1 MSINGFAAVLARMK
15 LVTQSATDSGLSAAL
30 GVSPQTVSSWKGRD
44 SIPYA
49 ICVELANR
57 HGMSLDWLL
66 VGEGPR
72 FRVHSHQAMI
82 PSADPDWETQVI
94 TELRLLSPQD
104 QRAIALAI
112 QEKQR
117 LRELEQQFEAIS
129 SRLSQLDQQDS

>member
-15 LVTQSATDSGLSAAL
+15 LVTQSATDSGLSSAL

-49 ICVELANR
+49 ICVELADK
-57 HGMSLDWLL
+57 HGISLDWLL

-72 FRVHSHQAMI
+72 FRVHTHQAMY
-82 PSADPDWETQVI
+82 PAADPDWETQLMA
-94 TELRLLSPQD
+94 ELRLLSPAD

-112 QEKQR
+112 QEKHR
-117 LRELEQQFEAIS
+117 LRVLEQQIEAIN
-129 SRLSQLDQQDS
+129 SRLSPIDLVES

>member
-15 LVTQSATDSGLSAAL
+15 LVTQSTTDSGLSSAL

-49 ICVELANR
+49 ICVELADK
-57 HGMSLDWLL
+57 HGISLDWLL

-72 FRVHSHQAMI
+72 FRAHTHQAMNPI
-82 PSADPDWETQVI
+82 ADPDWETQLMA
-94 TELRLLSPQD
+94 ELRLLSPAD

-112 QEKQR
+112 QEKHR
-117 LRELEQQFEAIS
+117 LRVLEQQIEAIN
-129 SRLSQLDQQDS
+129 SRLPSVATTGS

>member
-15 LVTQSATDSGLSAAL
+15 LVTQSTTDSGLSSAL

-49 ICVELANR
+49 ICVDLAHK
-57 HGMSLDWLL
+57 HGISLDWLL

-72 FRVHSHQAMI
+72 FRAHSHQAMN
-82 PSADPDWETQVI
+82 PLADPDWETQLI
-94 TELRLLSPQD
+94 AELRLLSPQD

-117 LRELEQQFEAIS
+117 LRELEQQVEKIS
-129 SRLSQLDQQDS
+129 QRLPQLNQHDS

>member
-15 LVTQSATDSGLSAAL
+15 LVTQSATDSGLSSAL

-49 ICVELANR
+49 ICVELANK
-57 HGMSLDWLL
+57 HGISLDWLL

-72 FRVHSHQAMI
+72 FRAHCHQMMN
-82 PSADPDWETQVI
+82 PSADADWEAQLI
-94 TELRLLSPQD
+94 AELRVLSPQD

-117 LRELEQQFEAIS
+117 LRELEQQIEEIS
-129 SRLSQLDQQDS
+129 NRVSQRDKQDS

>member
-1 MSINGFAAVLARMK
+1 MSINGFTAVLARMK

-49 ICVELANR
+49 ICVDLANK
-57 HGMSLDWLL
+57 HGISLDWLL

-72 FRVHSHQAMI
+72 LRAHSHQAMT
-82 PSADPDWETQVI
+82 PSADPDWETQLI
-94 TELRLLSPQD
+94 AGLRLLSPQD
-104 QRAIALAI
+104 QHAITLAI

-129 SRLSQLDQQDS
+129 SRLSQLDKQGS

>member
-15 LVTQSATDSGLSAAL
+15 LVTQSATDSGLSSAL

-49 ICVELANR
+49 ICVELADK
-57 HGMSLDWLL
+57 HGISLDWLL

-72 FRVHSHQAMI
+72 FRAHTHQAMY
-82 PSADPDWETQVI
+82 PAADPDWETQLMA
-94 TELRLLSPQD
+94 ELRLLSPAD

-112 QEKQR
+112 QEKHR
-117 LRELEQQFEAIS
+117 LRVLEQQIEAIN
-129 SRLSQLDQQDS
+129 SRLPPVTLVDS

>member
-15 LVTQSATDSGLSAAL
+15 LVTQSTTDSGLSAAL

-49 ICVELANR
+49 ICVDLANK
-57 HGMSLDWLL
+57 HGISLDWLL

-72 FRVHSHQAMI
+72 FRAHSHQAV
-82 PSADPDWETQVI
+82 SHNADPDWETQLLA
-94 TELRLLSPQD
+94 EMRLLSPQD

-117 LRELEQQFEAIS
+117 LRELEQQLEEVS
-129 SRLSQLDQQDS
+129 SLLSQLQNPAS

>member
-1 MSINGFAAVLARMK
+1 MSINGFGAVLERMK
-15 LVTQSATDSGLSAAL
+15 LVTQSATDSGLSSAL

-49 ICVELANR
+49 ICVDLANK
-57 HGMSLDWLL
+57 HGVSLDWLL

-72 FRVHSHQAMI
+72 LRAHSQQAMN
-82 PSADPDWETQVI
+82 PSADPDWETQLI
-94 TELRLLSPQD
+94 SELRQLPPQD

-117 LRELEQQFEAIS
+117 LRELERQVEEIGS
-129 SRLSQLDQQDS
+129 LLSQSNIPDS

>member
-15 LVTQSATDSGLSAAL
+15 LVTQSATDSGLSSAL

-49 ICVELANR
+49 ICVELADK
-57 HGMSLDWLL
+57 HGISLDWLL

-72 FRVHSHQAMI
+72 FRAHTHQAMY
-82 PSADPDWETQVI
+82 PAADPDWETQLMA
-94 TELRLLSPQD
+94 ELRLLSPAD

-112 QEKQR
+112 QEKHR
-117 LRELEQQFEAIS
+117 LRVLEQQIEAIN
-129 SRLSQLDQQDS
+129 SRLPPVTPIDS